1 MNKLYGPLG
10 IIVTIGLTVAGIR
23 YFGALEADREEQA
36 LASDYAESAD
46 VNGRAGE
53 VDASSVDASFERGAV
68 TPTANDVSERPRRS
82 SGSGAMKATQIIDH
96 TGFDRPM
103 LAFTGQIPEDWT
115 AQGGVGW
122 DRTTQCATNQF
133 RPRWIAVSPSGEHAF
148 EVMPGYNWQLQ
159 GTQIQM
165 NPCPTLGVRSVREF
179 LEIISQ
185 RHPNARV
192 IEYRDR
198 PDLVK
203 RSQPVVPN
211 MRMRDEAGQ
220 IVIAYDHHGRDMR
233 AILTASA
240 TFSELGGNIVGGV
253 PVVYAQRAPRGE
265 LDGAIGER
273 IMQSLQPDPTWMA
286 EVQRVGMEVVQGLA
300 RRQREG
306 IERWHA
312 AEMAKINARGEMA
325 RSQIRMRAN
334 AEVAQI
340 YADTWASGQ
349 ATDDRIHRRNLE
361 GIGSYNSY
369 ADPSSGRVV
378 RESIEF
384 DRVLRN
390 ADGSYLSTND
400 PYLNPAGS
408 EELQRIR

>member
-10 IIVTIGLTVAGIR
+10 LIVTIGLTVAGIR
-23 YFGALEADREEQA
+23 YFDSLEAAREEP
-36 LASDYAESAD
+36 LTGDYAESAD
-46 VNGRAGE
+46 VDERTAAA
-53 VDASSVDASFERGAV
+53 DPSSVDASSDRGSV
-68 TPTANDVSERPRRS
+68 TPTANNAPERPRRS
-82 SGSGAMKATQIIDH
+82 SGSGAMKTTQIIDH
-96 TGFDRPM
+96 TGFNRPM
-103 LAFTGQIPEDWT
+103 LAFTGQIPDDWT

-165 NPCPTLGVRSVREF
+165 NPCPALSVRSVREF

-198 PDLVK
+198 PDLAQ
-203 RSQPVVPN
+203 RSQPVAPN
-211 MRMRDEAGQ
+211 MRVHDEAGQ
-220 IVIAYDHHGRDMR
+220 LVIAYDHHGRDMR

-240 TFSELGGNIVGGV
+240 SFSELGGNVVGGV
-253 PVVYAQRAPRGE
+253 PVVYAQRAPSGE
-265 LDGAIGER
+265 LDGSIGER
-273 IMQSLQPDPTWMA
+273 IIQSLKADPTWMA
-286 EVQRVGMEVVQGLA
+286 EVQRVGMEVIQGLA

-312 AEMAKINARGEMA
+312 AEMAKINARGEME
-325 RSQIRMRAN
+325 RSRIRMRTN

-340 YADTWASGQ
+340 YSDTWAAGQ

-361 GIGSYNSY
+361 GIGGYNSY
-369 ADPSSGRVV
+369 ADPASGRVV
-378 RESIEF
+378 RESIDFE
-384 DRVLRN
+384 RVLRN
-390 ADGSYLSTND
+390 SDGTYISTND
-400 PYLNPAGS
+400 PYVNPAGS

>member
-10 IIVTIGLTVAGIR
+10 LIVTIGLTVAGIR
-23 YFGALEADREEQA
+23 YFDALEAAREEQA
-36 LASDYAESAD
+36 LASDYSEPAD
-46 VNGRAGE
+46 VDESAGE
-53 VDASSVDASFERGAV
+53 VAPSSIDASFDGGSPAPRTEEA
-68 TPTANDVSERPRRS
+68 AKRPRRS
-82 SGSGAMKATQIIDH
+82 SGSGAMKMTEIIDH
-96 TGFDRPM
+96 TGFERAM
-103 LAFTGQIPEDWT
+103 LAFAAQIPEDWT

-148 EVMPGYNWQLQ
+148 EIMPGYNWQLQ
-159 GTQIQM
+159 GTQIPM
-165 NPCPTLGVRSVREF
+165 NPCPALGVRSVREF

-185 RHPNARV
+185 RHRNARV

-203 RSQPVVPN
+203 RSQPAVPN
-211 MRMRDEAGQ
+211 MRMHDEAGQ
-220 IVIAYDHHGRDMR
+220 LVIAYDHYGRDMR
-233 AILTASA
+233 AIFTASA

-253 PVVYAQRAPRGE
+253 PVVYAQRAPNGE
-265 LDGAIGER
+265 LDAEIGER
-273 IMQSLQPDPTWMA
+273 IIQSLKPNPNWVA
-286 EVQRVGMEVVQGLA
+286 EVQRVGMEVIQGLA

-312 AEMAKINARGEMA
+312 AEMAKINARGEME
-325 RSQIRMRAN
+325 RSRIRMRTN

-340 YADTWASGQ
+340 YSDTWAAGQ

-369 ADPSSGRVV
+369 ADPASGRVV

-390 ADGSYLSTND
+390 ADGSYISTND

-408 EELQRIR
+408 EELQRIP